1 MNAST
6 QLMRRRV
13 ARVDGVLILVSTNLL
28 RRAPVLSAECSVG
41 DLGTI
46 GLLL

>member
-6 QLMRRRV
+6 QLMRRRF
-13 ARVDGVLILVSTNLL
+13 ARVDGVLMLVSADLL
-28 RRAPVLSAECSVG
+28 RRTPVLSAEFSVG

>member
-6 QLMRRRV
+6 QLMRHRV
-13 ARVDGVLILVSTNLL
+13 ARVDGVLILVSADLL
-28 RRAPVLSAECSVG
+28 RRTPVLSADFSVG
-41 DLGTI
+41 DLGNI